1 MNLYQLAFRNIAGN
15 SFRSWVVALCALLVA
30 SFALATTLIVQG
42 AENSLRLAIARL
54 GADIVVVPAGTAA
67 KVENALLMGAPT
79 QAWMPYENLD
89 RIAAVPGVQV
99 ASPQLFL
106 SSLSNAPCCSVSD
119 MFMVAFDPKTD
130 FTITPWLERTIG
142 RDLRLGEAVGGTY
155 IFMPAGMTTVMLY
168 GYNVTLK
175 ATMEP
180 TGTGLD
186 QSLFFT
192 FETAE
197 DIAASSRM
205 MASTSAAA
213 DTSEA
218 AATMNG
224 TESGTATS
232 SRVTVMTPLKIPPD
246 SISAV
251 MVRLAPGSDAHA
263 VALDIMHAVPD
274 VVPIESPNLF
284 QTYRMQM
291 ASLLNSVLAVL
302 GVTWVMSMVLI
313 GLVFSMAANER
324 RRELGVLRAL
334 GATRGVVF
342 EALVTEAGLLAL
354 GGGAVGIGVTILAVY
369 LFHQAIVV
377 SMGVPFLFPSPGLLM
392 AQVGGGLGLALIS
405 VTLAALLPAYR
416 ISHQEPA
423 AAMRE

>member
-1 MNLYQLAFRNIAGN
+1 MNLYRLAFRNIAGN
-15 SFRSWVVALCALLVA
+15 AFRSWVVALCALLVA

-67 KVENALLMGAPT
+67 KVENALLMGVPT
-79 QAWMPYENLD
+79 RAWMPYENLD

-106 SSLSNAPCCSVSD
+106 SSLSNSPCCSVPD

-130 FTITPWLERTIG
+130 FTITPWLEKTIG

-168 GYNVTLK
+168 GYNVSLK

-205 MASTSAAA
+205 MGTTSAV
-213 DTSEA
+213 EG
-218 AATMNG
+218 TMNV
-224 TESGTATS
+224 SGSDIAAP
-232 SRVTVMTPLKIPPD
+232 SRVVATTPLKIPPD

-251 MVRLAPGSDAHA
+251 MVRLAPGSDSHA

-284 QTYRMQM
+284 QVYRKQM
-291 ASLLNSVLAVL
+291 TSLLNSVLAVL
-302 GVTWVMSMVLI
+302 AVTWAMSMALI
-313 GLVFSMAANER
+313 GMIFSMAANER

-342 EALVTEAGLLAL
+342 QSLVTEAGLLAL
-354 GGGAVGIGVTILAVY
+354 VGGAVGIAVTILAVY
-369 LFHQAIVV
+369 LFRQAIIV

-392 AQVGGGLGLALIS
+392 AQIGGGLGLALIS

-423 AAMRE
+423 LAMRE

>member
-1 MNLYQLAFRNIAGN
+1 MNLYRLAFRNIAGN
-15 SFRSWVVALCALLVA
+15 AFRSWVVALCALLVA

-54 GADIVVVPAGTAA
+54 GADIVIVPAGTAA

-89 RIAAVPGVQV
+89 RIAGIAGVQV

-106 SSLSNAPCCSVSD
+106 SSLSDAPCCSVPD

-130 FTITPWLERTIG
+130 FTITPWLEKTIG
-142 RDLRLGEAVGGTY
+142 RDLRLGEAIGGTY

-205 MASTSAAA
+205 MGSTAAV
-213 DTSEA
+213 EA
-218 AATMNG
+218 PMNG
-224 TESGTATS
+224 RGPGTAAP
-232 SRVTVMTPLKIPPD
+232 SRVIATTPLKIPPD

-251 MVRLAPGSDAHA
+251 MVKLAPGSDPHA
-263 VALDIMHAVPD
+263 VALDIMHKVPG

-284 QTYRMQM
+284 QIYRQQM
-291 ASLLNSVLAVL
+291 ASLLKGVLAVL
-302 GVTWVMSMVLI
+302 AVTWIMSMALI
-313 GLVFSMAANER
+313 SLVFSMVANER

-342 EALVTEAGLLAL
+342 QSLVTEAGLLAL

-369 LFHQAIVV
+369 LFRQAIIV
-377 SMGVPFLFPSPGLLM
+377 SMGVPFLFPSAGLLM
-392 AQVGGGLGLALIS
+392 AQVGGGLSVALIS
-405 VTLAALLPAYR
+405 VILAALVPAYR

>member
-1 MNLYQLAFRNIAGN
+1 MNLYRLAFRNIAGN
-15 SFRSWVVALCALLVA
+15 AFRSWVVALCALLVA

-42 AENSLRLAIARL
+42 AEDSLRLAIARL

-79 QAWMPYENLD
+79 QSWMPYENLD
-89 RIAAVPGVQV
+89 RIAAIPGVQV

-106 SSLSNAPCCSVSD
+106 SSLSNSPCCSVPD

-130 FTITPWLERTIG
+130 FTITPWLKRTIG
-142 RDLRLGEAVGGTY
+142 RNLRLGEAVGGTY

-197 DIAASSRM
+197 DIASSSRM
-205 MASTSAAA
+205 MASTSA
-213 DTSEA
+213 TT
-218 AATMNG
+218 ATM
-224 TESGTATS
+224 AS

-251 MVRLAPGSDAHA
+251 MVRLAPGSDSHA
-263 VALDIMHAVPD
+263 VALAIMRAAPD

-284 QTYRMQM
+284 QTYRKQM
-291 ASLLNSVLAVL
+291 TSLLNSVLAVL
-302 GVTWVMSMVLI
+302 GVTWVMSMALI

-342 EALVTEAGLLAL
+342 ESLVTEAGLLAL
-354 GGGAVGIGVTILAVY
+354 GGGAVGIAVTILAVY
-369 LFHQAIVV
+369 LFRQAIIV
-377 SMGVPFLFPSPGLLM
+377 SMGVPFLLPSPGLLM

-405 VTLAALLPAYR
+405 VTLAALVPAWR